1 MPNYGYLA
9 HHGIE
14 GQKWGKR
21 NGPPYPL
28 EPEDHSAAEKR
39 ANDGVY
45 TQGVKQNRGED
56 TDRKKQEVPNADI
69 PEQKK
74 GIDKKKLL
82 IGAGIAAGA
91 LAIVGG
97 ATIGGVYYA
106 NNKETVDAA
115 LKSIGDSVVDK
126 FNSSKLGKSINESV
140 AEAKID
146 REETKKAKGY
156 VEKILSDND
165 AFRNNVQNNPD
176 VYRSLLNNSKVMKN
190 VNAAAKLVAM
200 GESGKKT
207 KGIAKNVI
215 SERDRLRDTVS
226 KLNSNAVSIES
237 AKGLTGK
244 INKASSK
251 LTGATSKISAPF
263 KAVNKATNTIKG
275 DVGSILGT
283 AATGVGVYGYI
294 KSKTK
299 NSNKN
304 QQNQQNDQNNQN
316 QNRNNN
322 YDNRRPNKK
331 RRY

>member
-1 MPNYGYLA
+1 MSDYGYLA

-45 TQGVKQNRGED
+45 TQGVKQNRGEA
-56 TDRKKQEVPNADI
+56 TDKKKQEAPNADI

-115 LKSIGDSVVDK
+115 LKNIGDSVVDK
-126 FNSSKLGKSINESV
+126 FNSSKLGKSISESV

-190 VNAAAKLVAM
+190 PKAAAMLVGM
-200 GESGKKT
+200 GEAGEKT
-207 KGIAKNVI
+207 KGIAADVVAKKA
-215 SERDRLRDTVS
+215 RLRNTVN
-226 KLNSNAVSIES
+226 KLNSDAISKES
-237 AKGLTGK
+237 AEGLTGK
-244 INKASSK
+244 IKQASSK
-251 LTGATSKISAPF
+251 VTGVTGKVSAPF
-263 KAVNKATNTIKG
+263 KAVNKTTNTIKG
-275 DVGSILGT
+275 DIGSVVS
-283 AATGVGVYGYI
+283 AVATGAGVYGYV
-294 KSKTK
+294 KSKAK
-299 NSNKN
+299 GNDKN